1 MSGESSMK
9 HKGGIKNNYREMKKG
24 SNVDPFHFLDK
35 ASLPVALPAPTSAS
49 GDGVWSAGNR
59 ACEGVW
65 PACGCSASVPHPD
78 STRKQAGALRA
89 APPPPS
95 HRPPVSRCL
104 SQFHEALHINP
115 SHFYTFVHHSCA
127 WMVELDLFIFGGD
140 KREANFGRV
149 TTAEWKTSTTERIK
163 THISKLF
170 SL

>member
-9 HKGGIKNNYREMKKG
+9 HKGGIKNNYREMKRG

-95 HRPPVSRCL
+95 HRPPVS
-104 SQFHEALHINP
+104 QFHEALHINP

-127 WMVELDLFIFGGD
+127 WMVELDLFIFGGT
-140 KREANFGRV
+140 REKQTLGEWQQQSGRPLQP
-149 TTAEWKTSTTERIK
+149 KG
-163 THISKLF
+163 SKHTFQSF
-170 SL
+170 SPCY